1 MLQCCLFLAREH
13 TPRPSVTSAEIIV
26 AGKLCSSVYGAGDD
40 VTTRHH
46 KFKNAFGQMFKHV
59 PTVSEE
65 SREEFIQVELAAES
79 VSQLYAI
86 GVTTT
91 GTLYVGCRGT
101 DNMSDLLADVNLLP
115 CAEINGG
122 RLHSGFSARAQAL
135 APEAVLAMADDAAR
149 VLATNIQRV
158 VFCGHSLGGAVAS
171 IAALRLKVQLA
182 ASGRTRAAIGP
193 AAACRKGLQA
203 DHTLVA
209 DEVVCCAFAAPLFGD
224 DKIRQ
229 FVEDKHWSN
238 AFVNIIVQG
247 DLVPA
252 VLRLHDTLALAGKTA
267 TAWTKSI
274 ASVLSVACVVAPALS
289 PVASATT
296 MVSESIEALT
306 KRIGEVPTEDQTANS
321 VFVPVGCYMDVSNT
335 LSKPNVLNAAKAN
348 DLFVAAF
355 AEPLS
360 VASMTLV
367 SLAAIWSAVIHIST
381 ACLDCVMRTAF
392 IDKVILGACDGA
404 LWREPQTTKFG
415 SVHVRPLIL
424 PA

>member
-1 MLQCCLFLAREH
+1 MLQFCLFLAREH

-193 AAACRKGLQA
+193 AVACRKGLQA

-238 AFVNIIVQG
+238 AFVNIIVKG

-267 TAWTKSI
+267 TDWTKSI
-274 ASVLSVACVVAPALS
+274 ASLLSVARVVAPGLRA
-289 PVASATT
+289 VTTAAT
-296 MVSESIEALT
+296 MVSESIEAMT
-306 KRIGEVPTEDQTANS
+306 KRIDAVPTKDQTANS
-321 VFVPVGCYMDVSNT
+321 VFVPVGCYVDVSN
-335 LSKPNVLNAAKAN
+335 KPEPNVLNAANAQ

-355 AEPLS
+355 SEPLS

-367 SLAAIWSAVIHIST
+367 SLAAIWSAVIHISA

-392 IDKVILGACDGA
+392 VDKVILGACDGA

-415 SVHVRPLIL
+415 SVHVRPFIL